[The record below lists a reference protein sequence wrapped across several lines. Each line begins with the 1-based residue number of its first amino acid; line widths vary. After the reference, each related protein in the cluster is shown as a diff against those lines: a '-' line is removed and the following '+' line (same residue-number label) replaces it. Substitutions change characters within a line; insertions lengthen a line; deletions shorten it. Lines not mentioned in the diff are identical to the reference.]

1 MILIANRQIR
11 GAYGTAKPGD
21 TINVEDPQ
29 DIRALI
35 SAGLVSIPSIAY
47 ETKVIVPA
55 PVVAPP
61 FRDLRDAVNF
71 QPVAVLETSDTVVSK
86 PVVEPQGTPDRPR
99 RRGRPPGS
107 KSRR

>member
-1 MILIANRQIR
+1 MILIASRQIR

-21 TINVEDPQ
+21 SINVEDPQ

-35 SAGLVSIPSIAY
+35 AAGLVTVPSIAY

-71 QPVAVLETSDTVVSK
+71 QPEAVLESSDPVVSE
-86 PVVEPQGTPDRPR
+86 PIVESERTSDRPR

-107 KSRR
+107 KTRR